1 MSLYVTGDT
10 HGDVISRF
18 SFKRKPILRNLT
30 KDDIVIIL
38 GDFGIPWNHLT
49 QEHDVYAAKWLDEKP
64 WTTIALRG
72 NHDNTD
78 LLREMPREKQ
88 FGGEVRRLQVG
99 DYTANHIFVVDVP
112 TILTLENQK
121 CLCIPGAQS
130 HDIGE
135 CARGYKGKTILN
147 PADPYAKITKKYFK
161 THNIFYR
168 TLGESWWEDEDID
181 IDKVTKILMS
191 PYADTSH
198 FDFIFS
204 HDYPAIINTEYK
216 PLGFPARL
224 KSTEGEKH
232 LENIRQHREFDAWFH
247 GHLHVD
253 VEQWISDPRIIG
265 MYQSIL
271 QIS

>member
-18 SFKRKPILRNLT
+18 SFKRRPTLRNLT

-38 GDFGIPWNHLT
+38 GDFGIPWNRHT
-49 QEHDVYAAKWLDEKP
+49 QEHDEYAAKWLDEKP

-72 NHDNTD
+72 NHDNID

-121 CLCIPGAQS
+121 CLCIPGAES
-130 HDIGE
+130 HDIYFNNK
-135 CARGYKGKTILN
+135 GYKGLSVIN
-147 PADPYAKITKKYFK
+147 PADSTHKQLKKWYRK
-161 THNIFYR
+161 NNIFHR
-168 TLGESWWEDEDID
+168 TLGESWWEDEGVD
-181 IDKVTKILMS
+181 IDKVVKILMS
-191 PYADTSH
+191 PYTDTSH

-216 PLGFPARL
+216 PFGAPARL
-224 KSTEGEKH
+224 KSTEGEKC
-232 LENIRQHREFDAWFH
+232 LESIRQQREFDAWFH
-247 GHLHVD
+247 GHLHVNIQ
-253 VEQWISDPRIIG
+253 QWVGDPRIIG
-265 MYQSIL
+265 MYKSIL